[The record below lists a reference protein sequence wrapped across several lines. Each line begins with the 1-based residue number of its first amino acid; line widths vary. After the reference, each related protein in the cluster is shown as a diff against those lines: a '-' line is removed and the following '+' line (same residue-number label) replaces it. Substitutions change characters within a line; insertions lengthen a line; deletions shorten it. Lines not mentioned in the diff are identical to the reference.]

1 MANILEI
8 KQENFKIDKNS
19 LLLSGPPAKG
29 ASVVLFRSPVNTQNA
44 AIISKKEFDI
54 FKNTAMSWEQNQRR
68 LGFFVVDL
76 ASAPKLVKS
85 SMSTNTNLNVACS
98 LCIFYYNGNPI
109 MFLKKIPYDNP
120 YEVRTLCMR
129 GFEKIEAA
137 TQQQRQ
143 QPPPQ
148 GGGYAHHSEGGG
160 NGGGGGGRPQKYS
173 NMPEG
178 LTVPN
183 MTSLRHT
190 KTSYQEENLLV
201 PPDVIPYNAPWMA
214 DEN

>member
-8 KQENFKIDKNS
+8 KTENFKIDKNS
-19 LLLSGPPAKG
+19 LLLTGPPAKG
-29 ASVVLFRSPVNTQNA
+29 ASVVLFRAPVATQNA
-44 AIISKKEFDI
+44 AMISKKEFDI

-76 ASAPKLVKS
+76 ANAAKLIKS

-98 LCIFYYNGNPI
+98 MCIFYYNGTPI
-109 MFLKKIPYDNP
+109 MFVKKIPYDNP
-120 YEVRTLCMR
+120 YEVRTLCLK

-137 TQQQRQ
+137 SRPQVQNQNNGVYQQQQ
-143 QPPPQ
+143 Q
-148 GGGYAHHSEGGG
+148 YTDNGGG
-160 NGGGGGGRPQKYS
+160 NGGRPQKYS

-178 LTVPN
+178 LTMPN

-190 KTSYQEENLLV
+190 KTSYTEENLLV
-201 PPDVIPYNAPWMA
+201 PPDVIPYNAPWKL
-214 DEN
+214 EE

>member
-98 LCIFYYNGNPI
+98 LCIFYYNGNPV

-129 GFEKIEAA
+129 GFEKIEASV
-137 TQQQRQ
+137 QQQRQ
-143 QPPPQ
+143 QPQ
-148 GGGYAHHSEGGG
+148 QQGYAPHHSD
-160 NGGGGGGRPQKYS
+160 NGGGGRPPKYT

-190 KTSYQEENLLV
+190 KASYQEENLLV
-201 PPDVIPYNAPWMA
+201 PPDVIPYNAPWTA